1 MEILLDL
8 DLRLETPRIL
18 GLLGVPFPKKI
29 QYLQMIQGMVP
40 QARELLEPVI
50 LYDLFPVEE
59 VRPGEVVLKGTRLR
73 SRGLAKLWA
82 QAKEVALILCTIGP
96 ALDEQVSAYFVASAP
111 LQGLILDS
119 IGTAALEELAE
130 EACRLIAEVAQG
142 KGWEASAPLSPG
154 NLDWGLGEQRVFF
167 DLLPAEE
174 IGLRLKESYQMTP
187 LKSLSLAM
195 GLGEEVLPSIEESP
209 CTYCSLGR
217 RCRYR
222 REKEPLPNFGRGFLI
237 WAGLEEAFH

>member
-1 MEILLDL
+1 MEIVLDL
-8 DLRLETPRIL
+8 ELQLERGRVL
-18 GLLGVPFPKKI
+18 QALGVPPERADK
-29 QYLQMIQGMVP
+29 QL
-40 QARELLEPVI
+40 ELVEGLLPRGRDLIEPVI

-59 VRPGEVVLKGTRLR
+59 VRPGEVVLKEATLR
-73 SRGLAKLWA
+73 SKGLARLWT
-82 QAKEVALILCTIGP
+82 QACEIALILCTIGP
-96 ALDEQVSAYFVASAP
+96 ALDEQVSAYFVASDP
-111 LQGLILDS
+111 LRGLVLDG

-130 EACRLIAEVAQG
+130 EACRLIAEVAKG

-154 NLDWGLGEQRVFF
+154 NLDWGLEEQQIFF

-174 IGLRLKESYQMTP
+174 IGLRLKESYQMAP

-209 CTYCSLGR
+209 CTYCSLGK

-222 REKEPLPNFGRGFLI
+222 REKELLTSRDGK
-237 WAGLEEAFH
+237 GLLVDA

>member
-18 GLLGVPFPKKI
+18 ELLGSSSPKKA

-40 QARELLEPVI
+40 QARALLEPVI
-50 LYDLFPVEE
+50 LYDLFPVEGVE
-59 VRPGEVVLKGTRLR
+59 PGEVVLKGVRLR
-73 SRGLAKLWA
+73 SKGLAKLWA
-82 QAKEVALILCTIGP
+82 RAKEVALILCTIGP
-96 ALDEQVSAYFVASAP
+96 ALDEQVSAYFVAFDP
-111 LQGLILDS
+111 LRGLVLDS

-130 EACRLIAEVAQG
+130 EACRLIDGVAKT

-154 NLDWGLGEQRVFF
+154 NLDWGLEEQRIFF

-174 IGLRLKESYQMTP
+174 IGLRLKESYQMVP

-195 GLGEEVLPSIEESP
+195 GVGKEVLPSIGESP

-222 REKEPLPNFGRGFLI
+222 REKEPLPK
-237 WAGLEEAFH
+237 

>member
-1 MEILLDL
+1 MEIVLDL
-8 DLRLETPRIL
+8 ELQLESSRVL
-18 GLLGVPFPKKI
+18 QALGVPPGRKEKR
-29 QYLQMIQGMVP
+29 LELVEELLPRG
-40 QARELLEPVI
+40 RELVEPVI

-59 VRPGEVVLKGTRLR
+59 VHPGEVVLEEVRLR
-73 SRGLAKLWA
+73 SKGLAKLWGQA
-82 QAKEVALILCTIGP
+82 QEVALILCTIGP
-96 ALDEQVSAYFVASAP
+96 ALDEQVSAYFVASDP
-111 LQGLILDS
+111 LSGLVLDA

-130 EACRLIAEVAQG
+130 EACRLIAEVAKG

-154 NLDWGLGEQRVFF
+154 NLDWGLEEQRVFF
-167 DLLPAEE
+167 DLLPAEG

-195 GLGEEVLPSIEESP
+195 GLGEEVLPPIEASP

-222 REKEPLPNFGRGFLI
+222 RT
-237 WAGLEEAFH
+237 

>member
-8 DLRLETPRIL
+8 NLQLETPRIL
-18 GLLGVPFPKKI
+18 ELLGSSSPKKA

-50 LYDLFPVEE
+50 LYDLFPVEGVE
-59 VRPGEVVLKGTRLR
+59 PEEVVLKGGRLR
-73 SRGLAKLWA
+73 SKGLAKLWA
-82 QAKEVALILCTIGP
+82 QAKEVALILCAIGP
-96 ALDEQVSAYFVASAP
+96 ALDEQVSAYFVASDP
-111 LQGLILDS
+111 LRGLVLDA

-130 EACRLIAEVAQG
+130 EACRLIAGVAKT
-142 KGWEASAPLSPG
+142 KGLEASAPLSPG
-154 NLDWGLGEQRVFF
+154 NLDWGLEEQRIFF

-195 GLGEEVLPSIEESP
+195 GMGEKVLPSIGESP
-209 CTYCSLGR
+209 CTYCSLGG

-222 REKEPLPNFGRGFLI
+222 RVE
-237 WAGLEEAFH
+237 

>member
-8 DLRLETPRIL
+8 DLQLEIPRIL
-18 GLLGVPFPKKI
+18 ELLGDSSPKER
-29 QYLQMIQGMVP
+29 YLQLIQGMVP
-40 QARELLEPVI
+40 RARELLEPVI

-59 VRPGEVVLKGTRLR
+59 VRPGEVVLKGARLR
-73 SRGLAKLWA
+73 SKGLAKLWSQA
-82 QAKEVALILCTIGP
+82 QEVAFVLCAIGP
-96 ALDEQVSAYFVASAP
+96 ALDEQVSAYFIASDP
-111 LQGLILDS
+111 LRGLVLDGV
-119 IGTAALEELAE
+119 GTAALEELAE
-130 EACRLIAEVAQG
+130 EACRLIAEVAKG

-154 NLDWGLGEQRVFF
+154 NLDWGLEEQRVFF
-167 DLLPAEE
+167 DLLPAKE
-174 IGLRLKESYQMTP
+174 IGLQLKESYQMTP

-222 REKEPLPNFGRGFLI
+222 REIEPLPK
-237 WAGLEEAFH
+237 